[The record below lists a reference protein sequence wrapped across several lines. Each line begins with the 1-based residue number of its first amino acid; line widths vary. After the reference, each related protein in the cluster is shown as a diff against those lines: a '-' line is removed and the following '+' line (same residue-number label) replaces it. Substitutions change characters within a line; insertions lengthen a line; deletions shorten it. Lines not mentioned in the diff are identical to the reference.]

1 MNNEAEAQLHVIRLV
16 HTTLGG
22 RGIRWWLFGGWALD
36 ALLGGVTRDHGDIEF
51 WVERK
56 DADAV
61 VDALTDVGAV
71 VLDTQPIEES
81 REYLM
86 GDVMFSS
93 AYFDRAADGGCRL
106 QGRWPDWNFPIGSFE
121 GDTGQLD
128 DMTIPVMSA
137 AGMLAM
143 KQQYPTLRN
152 GKPLRDK
159 DVRDIAILSELVSR

>member
-1 MNNEAEAQLHVIRLV
+1 MNSESEAQLRVIRLV

-61 VDALTDVGAV
+61 VDALIEVGAV

-81 REYLM
+81 REYLI

-93 AYFDRAADGGCRL
+93 RVLRSSCGRLLPLARALAGLELPDRVVR
-106 QGRWPDWNFPIGSFE
+106 GRHRPARRH
-121 GDTGQLD
+121 D
-128 DMTIPVMSA
+128 D
-137 AGMLAM
+137 
-143 KQQYPTLRN
+143 PT
-152 GKPLRDK
+152 
-159 DVRDIAILSELVSR
+159 